1 MRVYEAKLVYSL
13 VSLGEEVQLNSPQKV
28 CDYLKDYF
36 EENPVI
42 ESFVVIMLDRKNH
55 PLARH
60 VVTTG
65 TATSSLAHPREVFKA
80 AILASATAIICAHNH
95 PSGDPAPSAADVQVT
110 RQLREASKAIDIDLI
125 DHVIIGERRADPRG
139 IGHYSFRESGVL

>member
-1 MRVYEAKLVYSL
+1 MRVYEAKIVYSL
-13 VSLGEEVQLNSPQKV
+13 VSLGEEIQVNTPAKV
-28 CDYLKDYF
+28 VDYLTDYYA
-36 EENPVI
+36 ENPCV

-55 PLARH
+55 PIGRH

-80 AILASATAIICAHNH
+80 AILANATAIIAAHNH

-110 RQLREASKAIDIDLI
+110 RQLREASKALDIELL
-125 DHVIIGERRADPRG
+125 DHVVIGDAKADPRG
-139 IGHYSFRESGVL
+139 LGYYSFREACVL